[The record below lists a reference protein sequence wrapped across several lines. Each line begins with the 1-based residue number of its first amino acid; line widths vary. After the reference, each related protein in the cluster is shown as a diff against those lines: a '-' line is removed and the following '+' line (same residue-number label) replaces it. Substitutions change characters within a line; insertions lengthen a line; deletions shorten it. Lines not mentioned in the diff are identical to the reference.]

1 MKKCFECETTKDL
14 QEHHVVPRSRG
25 GTKTVTLCYQCHMK
39 VHGRSG
45 KGLNHKQLTKMALNK
60 KKKQGYKLGSSP
72 YGYIHSKDR
81 KSFIINEDEQKIIH
95 RTYALMIEGNSYS
108 SIAMIL
114 NKEGYRTRRG
124 KEWNK
129 QSVYKPLMRAIKK
142 NK

>member
-1 MKKCFECETTKDL
+1 MKKCYECETTKDL
-14 QEHHVVPRSRG
+14 QEHHIVPRSRG
-25 GTKTVTLCYQCHMK
+25 GTKTVALCYQCHMK

-45 KGLNHKQLTKMALNK
+45 KGLNHKQLTKMALNE

-95 RTYALMIEGNSYS
+95 RAHALMIDGNSLN

-114 NKEGYRTRRG
+114 NKEGYRSRRG

-129 QSVYKPLMRAIKK
+129 QSVYKTLMRAIKK